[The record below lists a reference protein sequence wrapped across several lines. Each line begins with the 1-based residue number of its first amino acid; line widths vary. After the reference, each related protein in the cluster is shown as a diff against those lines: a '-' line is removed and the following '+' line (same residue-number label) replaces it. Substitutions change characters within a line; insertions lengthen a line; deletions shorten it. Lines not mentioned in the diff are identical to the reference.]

1 MKHSFLLLCTLLCG
15 FNGLYA
21 QIGGSSAF
29 AFMKMPFSA
38 RTEALGGRVYSVLDD
53 DVSLYTQNPAMI
65 NPRMH
70 HRTSFT
76 YVNFFSGINMGSA
89 AYARHF
95 DKVGTFAGGIQ
106 YINYGNFT
114 AADEN
119 GNITGKFNAA
129 DYMISAGLS
138 RSFGKFF
145 TVGLNTKFAVSQ
157 YESYSAIA
165 LGFDLGAAYVS
176 KSKLFVT
183 SIVLR
188 NVGMP
193 LKVFTQ
199 GVREPL
205 PFEFS
210 IGASHEF
217 GKVPVRLSVVAHNLQ
232 QPDLSYINPQNNN
245 QVDLSGQPVEN
256 KVSLSSKILRHFVI
270 GAEVFPFKKLIS
282 VRVAYDFMRRYEM
295 KADARGGTVGLSWG
309 VGLRI
314 HRFELNYSRS
324 AYHLAGSPNVITLNV
339 KLGPMPK
346 VVKKPKEP
354 KGDKKKETN

>member
-1 MKHSFLLLCTLLCG
+1 MQAVS
-15 FNGLYA
+15 A
-21 QIGGSSAF
+21 QIGGNSAF

-38 RTEALGGRVYSVLDD
+38 RAEALGGRAYSVLDD
-53 DVSLYTQNPAMI
+53 DVSLYTLNPAMI
-65 NPRMH
+65 NPKMH
-70 HRTSFT
+70 HRASFT

-114 AADEN
+114 AADES

-129 DYMISAGLS
+129 DYMISGGLS
-138 RSFGKFF
+138 RSFGNYF
-145 TVGLNTKFAVSQ
+145 TVGVNTKLAVSQ
-157 YESYSAIA
+157 YESYSAVA
-165 LGFDLGAAYVS
+165 LGFDLGAAYIS

-183 SIVLR
+183 SLLVR
-188 NVGMP
+188 NVGMQ
-193 LKVFTQ
+193 LKTFTQ

-210 IGASHEF
+210 VAASHEF

-232 QPDLSYINPQNNN
+232 QPDLSYVNPQDNN
-245 QVDLSGQPVEN
+245 QVDLSGQPVNN
-256 KVSLSSKILRHFVI
+256 KVTLSSKILRHFVI
-270 GAEVFPFKKLIS
+270 GAEIFPFKKLIS

-324 AYHLAGSPNVITLNV
+324 AYHLAGSPNVLTLNV

-346 VVKKPKEP
+346 IAKKPKV
-354 KGDKKKETN
+354 KKEDKAAE